1 MGKRK
6 KARQGKQSDPLASE
20 AVSALASAQSPEP
33 SVELKSIHNSIRF
46 KPVILAFLTP
56 VIIGLGLSAYRSV
69 GETRN
74 VTVLVDGQAIHFTTR
89 DNFVG
94 EALKSANIEVDNDD
108 LLMPP
113 AMATLMNDEVITIKR
128 VHRETVER
136 EVLVP
141 YETKVLKNA
150 RMRFGSEV
158 ELRAGSPGI
167 RREVVEIET
176 IDGVVTKENTLSD
189 AIAVKPIDRKIY
201 LGTRT
206 TGSTVSALR
215 MEATAYTAGAE
226 SCWPSVDG
234 LTAVMKQAG
243 YGVAAV
249 DPRVVQLGTRL
260 YIEGYGFA
268 VASDVGGAIKGNRI
282 DLFMSDVGTARSFG
296 RRSVNVYLL
305 D

>member
-6 KARQGKQSDPLASE
+6 KAWGGMQSDSPVSE
-20 AVSALASAQSPEP
+20 AVNTEAVQTTSELSVASQLAR
-33 SVELKSIHNSIRF
+33 KSIRF

-56 VIIGLGLSAYRSV
+56 VIIGLSLSAYRSI

-94 EALKSANIEVDNDD
+94 EALTSANIEVDNDD
-108 LLMPP
+108 LVMPP
-113 AMATLMNDEVITIKR
+113 AMATLTNDEVITIKR

-141 YETKVLKNA
+141 FATKVLKNA

-176 IDGVVTKENTLSD
+176 IDGVVTRENSISNS
-189 AIAVKPIDRKIY
+189 IAVKPVDRKIY
-201 LGTRT
+201 LGTKT

-249 DPRVVQLGTRL
+249 DPRVIQLGTRL

-268 VASDVGGAIKGNRI
+268 VASDVGGAIKGQKI